1 MTCFDTP
8 YKLTGV
14 SVGRQEIDQY
24 FGTTEESALKRFEW
38 MKERY
43 DKVWLFKRCE
53 DGRGETIKEFVTTD
67 DTFNQQGMIITG
79 EQRRKIM
86 NG

>member
-8 YKLTGV
+8 YSLTGV
-14 SVGRQEIDQY
+14 SVKRKEIDKY

-43 DKVWLFKRCE
+43 DKVWLFKRGE
-53 DGRGETIKEFVTTD
+53 DGRYETIKEFDTTD
-67 DTFNQQGMIITG
+67 DTFNQQGMVITG
-79 EQRRKIM
+79 ERRRKIM

>member
-1 MTCFDTP
+1 MSCFDTP
-8 YKLTGV
+8 YSLTGV
-14 SVGRQEIDQY
+14 SVKRKEIDKY

-43 DKVWLFKRCE
+43 DKVFLFKKTKY
-53 DGRGETIKEFVTTD
+53 GWYETIKEFVATD
-67 DTFNQQGMIITG
+67 DTFNQQGMIITS
-79 EQRRKIM
+79 EQRRKIK

>member
-1 MTCFDTP
+1 MSCFDTP
-8 YKLTGV
+8 YTLTGV
-14 SVGRQEIDQY
+14 SVKRKEIDKY
-24 FGTTEESALKRFEW
+24 FGTTEEAALKRFEW

-43 DKVWLFKRCE
+43 DKVFLFKRRK
-53 DGRGETIKEFVTTD
+53 DGQGEMIKEFVTTD
-67 DTFNQQGMIITG
+67 DTFDQTGMVITG

>member
-1 MTCFDTP
+1 MSCFDTP

-14 SVGRQEIDQY
+14 SVKRKEVDKY

-53 DGRGETIKEFVTTD
+53 DGQYETIKKYITTD
-67 DTFNQQGMIITG
+67 DTFDQTGRIITG

-86 NG
+86 SG

>member
-8 YKLTGV
+8 YRLTGV
-14 SVGRQEIDQY
+14 SVERKEIDQY
-24 FGTTEESALKRFEW
+24 FGTTEEAALKRFEW

-43 DKVWLFKRCE
+43 DKVFLFKRRK
-53 DGRGETIKEFVTTD
+53 DGRGEMIKEFVTTD
-67 DTFNQQGMIITG
+67 DTFDQFGRVITG
-79 EQRRKIM
+79 EQRRKIK

>member
-8 YKLTGV
+8 YRLTGV
-14 SVGRQEIDQY
+14 SIGRKEIDQY
-24 FGTTEESALKRFEW
+24 FGTTEEAALKRFEL

-53 DGRGETIKEFVTTD
+53 DGRYEMIKKFVTTD
-67 DTFNQQGMIITG
+67 DTFDQMGRIITG

>member
-8 YKLTGV
+8 YRLTGV
-14 SVGRQEIDQY
+14 SVERKEIDQY
-24 FGTTEESALKRFEW
+24 FGTTEEAALKRFEW

-43 DKVWLFKRCE
+43 DKVWLFKRGE
-53 DGRGETIKEFVTTD
+53 DGRYETIKEFVTTD
-67 DTFNQQGMIITG
+67 DTFNQQGMVITG
-79 EQRRKIM
+79 ERRRKIM